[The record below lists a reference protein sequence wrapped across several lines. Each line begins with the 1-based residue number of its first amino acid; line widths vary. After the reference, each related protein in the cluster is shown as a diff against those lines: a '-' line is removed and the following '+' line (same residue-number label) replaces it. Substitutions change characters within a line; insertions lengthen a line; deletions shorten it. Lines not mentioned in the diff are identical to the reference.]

1 MITISE
7 LKEKIDNVRA
17 ATPWETVEVNT
28 IYHIPPLVS
37 LKRREVLILTK
48 NRNSATYKR
57 VGDKEQ
63 VERTMFKTS
72 VFAKFL
78 IKRKKY

>member
-1 MITISE
+1 MTISE
-7 LKEKIDNVRA
+7 LKEKIDNLRA
-17 ATPWETVEVNT
+17 ATPWETVEANT

-48 NRNSATYKR
+48 NHNSATYKR